1 MITWARTR
9 SSGGRLFPLRE
20 ADGCVRRQVST
31 SVIYPIPWGWGDNVK
46 MARTF
51 LEDRWLPKSV
61 LCLRDYDRHKF
72 LLDLIAGIT
81 VGLVALPL
89 AMAFAIASGL
99 TPQAGIYCAIVT
111 GFLISALGGSK
122 MQIGGPTG
130 AFVVVV
136 AGIVAVHG
144 VDGLFMCTV
153 MAGVLLVIMGITGL
167 GTAVKFIP
175 RPVVIGFTNG
185 IAVLI
190 ASTQVK
196 DFFGLHLDKVPGVF
210 WLRVEAL
217 AGNFHT
223 LSFEATTLAVFTLLT
238 LIICRGL
245 SARIPGPIVA
255 LLLVTFAVYFFKLPV
270 ETIGTRF
277 GGIPSG
283 LPHWQIPHF
292 RTDLIHG
299 LLGPAFT
306 VAMLG
311 AIESLM
317 SAVVS
322 DRMSNDR
329 HNPNV
334 ELIGQ
339 GVANIF
345 SPMFGGLPATG
356 AIARTAT
363 NIRSGAQ
370 TPVAGMIHALTLLCI
385 LLFAAPLV
393 SYVPM
398 AALAGILM
406 IVAYNMGEWREIPQ
420 LLKLTKTDISIW
432 LVTFALTVFADL
444 TVAVEAGMILAAL
457 LFISRVASTTTVS
470 QVTED
475 YVEDGRVHILQDK
488 DIPYYAT
495 IFRIHGPFLFGA
507 TDKIWAVTEDLHSL
521 PPVVILRLRN
531 MTALDATGL
540 FAIEEVAKQLHAS
553 KRTLILCGAREQPA
567 QLIHQAEF
575 AEVIGEE
582 NICDNVQDAL
592 RRAEEVYE
600 GLEQKFV
607 GAKA

>member
-1 MITWARTR
+1 MSRA
-9 SSGGRLFPLRE
+9 SSFTL
-20 ADGCVRRQVST
+20 D
-31 SVIYPIPWGWGDNVK
+31 
-46 MARTF
+46 
-51 LEDRWLPKSV
+51 DRWLPKSV
-61 LCLRDYDRHKF
+61 ICLRDYDLSKF
-72 LLDLIAGIT
+72 LRDVVAGIT

-99 TPQAGIYCAIVT
+99 TPQAGIYCAVVT

-122 MQIGGPTG
+122 TQIGGPTG

-136 AGIVAVHG
+136 AGIVAAHG
-144 VDGLFMCTV
+144 IDGLFMCTV
-153 MAGVLLVIMGITGL
+153 MAGILLIILGVTGM

-190 ASTQVK
+190 ASTQIK
-196 DFFGLHLDKVPGVF
+196 DFFGLRLEKVPGVF
-210 WLRVEAL
+210 WQRVEAL
-217 AGNFHT
+217 AGAFPT
-223 LSFEATTLAVFTLLT
+223 WSAKATVLALCTVVVMVG
-238 LIICRGL
+238 CRAI
-245 SARIPGPIVA
+245 STRIPGAIVA
-255 LLLVTFAVYFFKLPV
+255 MLGATAVAYFLKLPV

-283 LPHWQIPHF
+283 LPHFTIPHF

-339 GVANIF
+339 GVANIV

-363 NIRSGAQ
+363 NIRAGAQ
-370 TPVAGMIHALTLLCI
+370 SPVAGMIHALTLVCI
-385 LLFAAPLV
+385 LLFAAPLA
-393 SYVPM
+393 SYIPM
-398 AALAGILM
+398 AALAGILLV
-406 IVAYNMGEWREIPQ
+406 VAYNMGEWREIPQ
-420 LLKLTKTDISIW
+420 LLRLTKTDISVW

-457 LFISRVASTTTVS
+457 LFIARVANTTTVS
-470 QVTED
+470 EVTDD
-475 YVEDGRVHILQDK
+475 YIEDGRVHILQDK

-507 TDKIWAVTEDLHSL
+507 TEKLAAVTENMHEL
-521 PPVVILRLRN
+521 PPIVIIRLRN
-531 MTALDATGL
+531 MTAIDATGIYAL
-540 FAIEEVAKQLHAS
+540 EEVARQLHS
-553 KRTLILCGAREQPA
+553 TGRTLILCGAREQPA

-575 AEVIGEE
+575 EDVVGRE
-582 NICDNVQDAL
+582 NICANVLEAL
-592 RRAEEVYE
+592 RRAETVFEKIE
-600 GLEQKFV
+600 AQAATGGK
-607 GAKA
+607 

>member
-1 MITWARTR
+1 MHSCEAHNENMDFT
-9 SSGGRLFPLRE
+9 FPDE
-20 ADGCVRRQVST
+20 
-31 SVIYPIPWGWGDNVK
+31 
-46 MARTF
+46 
-51 LEDRWLPKSV
+51 RWLPKSV

-72 LLDLIAGIT
+72 LLDLIAGVT

-89 AMAFAIASGL
+89 AMAFSIASGL

-122 MQIGGPTG
+122 TQIGGPTG
-130 AFVVVV
+130 AFVVVIY
-136 AGIVAVHG
+136 GIVAVHG

-153 MAGVLLVIMGITGL
+153 MAGVLLVVMGVTGL

-175 RPVVIGFTNG
+175 RPVIVGFTNG

-190 ASTQVK
+190 ASTQIK
-196 DFFGLHLDKVPGVF
+196 DFFGLRLEKVPGVF
-210 WLRVEAL
+210 WLRMEAL
-217 AGNFHT
+217 AANFHT
-223 LSFEATTLAVFTLLT
+223 LSFEAMALALVTVGV
-238 LIICRGL
+238 LIACRAL
-245 SARIPGPIVA
+245 SPRIPGPIAA
-255 LLLVTFAVYFFKLPV
+255 LLLATVSVYLFKLPV

-283 LPHWQIPHF
+283 LPHLAIPHF
-292 RTDLIHG
+292 RGDLIHG

-306 VAMLG
+306 IAMLG

-322 DRMSNDR
+322 DRMSNAGQTNDR

-334 ELIGQ
+334 ELIAQ
-339 GVANIF
+339 GVANVV

-370 TPVAGMIHALTLLCI
+370 TPVAGMIHAATLLCI

-406 IVAYNMGEWREIPQ
+406 VVAYNMGEWHEIPQ
-420 LLKLTKTDISIW
+420 LLKLTRTDISVW

-457 LFISRVASTTTVS
+457 LFISRVAATTTVS
-470 QVTED
+470 QVTDE
-475 YVEDGRVHILQDK
+475 YVEDGRMHILQDK

-507 TDKIWAVTEDLHSL
+507 TDKISAVTENLHKL

-540 FAIEEVAKQLHAS
+540 FALEEVAKQLQAS
-553 KRTLILCGAREQPA
+553 KRTLILCGAREQPS
-567 QLIHQAEF
+567 QLIHQGEF
-575 AEVIGEE
+575 AEVVGKE
-582 NICDNVQDAL
+582 NICDNVNDAL
-592 RRAEEVYE
+592 RRAEEVFE
-600 GLEQKFV
+600 GLEARATVKN
-607 GAKA
+607 